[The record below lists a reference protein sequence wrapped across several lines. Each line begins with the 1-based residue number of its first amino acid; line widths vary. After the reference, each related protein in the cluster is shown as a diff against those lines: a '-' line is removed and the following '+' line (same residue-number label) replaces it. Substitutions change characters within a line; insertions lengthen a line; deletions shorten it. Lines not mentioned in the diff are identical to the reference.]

1 MCPPKKLARVAV
13 GKPKKP
19 AVECFNSSINSPPV
33 ISSNSLREQL
43 SANNRNLNN
52 FHVSPDSS
60 PKSLRQHSHQQQ
72 TSFNNRDLN
81 NYNVSPDNSP
91 KSLRQHS
98 QQQNRSNNGDI
109 NNYHVSPDS
118 SPKNLRQHSQQQNR
132 FNNRDLNNYNVS
144 PDNSPKSLRQHSQQQ
159 NRSNNGDI
167 NNYHVSPDSSPK
179 NLRQHSQ
186 QQNRFNNRDLNNYN
200 VSPDNSP
207 KSLRQ
212 HSQQQ
217 NRSNNG
223 DINNYHVSPDS
234 SPKNLR
240 QHSQQ
245 QNRFNNRDL
254 NNYHISLGRSP
265 ISSSQNSQQQ
275 TSFAPI
281 SSTPVHKR
289 NLFKE
294 TQSDSNSLS
303 VSRISHHKE
312 HDAEP
317 CASNIKLPNEIVDY
331 LTKSMVRQ
339 DELFRVV
346 QSLVASRPIT
356 TSEEEHDD
364 FVEKLPDFPIS
375 SMEDFLS
382 LESELLQ
389 KRFNIYFVR
398 YLISLGGGTLADS
411 SKLLLRHCLDKD
423 VAIEYSHQG
432 KGKLK
437 KKPLNATEFYKAY
450 KVALRKRHKK
460 IYDDSTVNNC
470 IVNFLRGAKDR
481 KGGRNQ
487 RRKIAEED
495 EENKEND
502 NITDEENEDEENEDD
517 ENEVQGPSDED

>member
-1 MCPPKKLARVAV
+1 MWLALKTIENQLSRGVVASSSWRLDLIKMLYFIMDRQSIMVPRRGKRITAGKPAKNLTFSESYLGQRSVKSKVKKVREIGMCPLKKLARVAV

-19 AVECFNSSINSPPV
+19 AIECFNSSINSPPV

-43 SANNRNLNN
+43 SANNRN
-52 FHVSPDSS
+52 
-60 PKSLRQHSHQQQ
+60 
-72 TSFNNRDLN
+72 
-81 NYNVSPDNSP
+81 
-91 KSLRQHS
+91 
-98 QQQNRSNNGDI
+98 
-109 NNYHVSPDS
+109 
-118 SPKNLRQHSQQQNR
+118 
-132 FNNRDLNNYNVS
+132 
-144 PDNSPKSLRQHSQQQ
+144 
-159 NRSNNGDI
+159 
-167 NNYHVSPDSSPK
+167 
-179 NLRQHSQ
+179 
-186 QQNRFNNRDLNNYN
+186 LNNYN

-254 NNYHISLGRSP
+254 NNYHISLGSSP

-289 NLFKE
+289 NLIKE

-303 VSRISHHKE
+303 VSCISHHKG

-317 CASNIKLPNEIVDY
+317 SASNIKLPNEIVDY

-382 LESELLQ
+382 LERELLR

-437 KKPLNATEFYKAY
+437 KKNL
-450 KVALRKRHKK
+450 
-460 IYDDSTVNNC
+460 
-470 IVNFLRGAKDR
+470 
-481 KGGRNQ
+481 
-487 RRKIAEED
+487 
-495 EENKEND
+495 
-502 NITDEENEDEENEDD
+502 
-517 ENEVQGPSDED
+517 

>member
-1 MCPPKKLARVAV
+1 MLYFIMDRQSIMVPRRGKKNYGWEASKNLTFSESYLGQRSVKSKVKNILVREIGMCPPKKLARVAV
-13 GKPKKP
+13 GKPKKKL

-60 PKSLRQHSHQQQ
+60 PKSLRQHSQQQ
-72 TSFNNRDLN
+72 NSFNNRDLN
-81 NYNVSPDNSP
+81 NYNVSPD
-91 KSLRQHS
+91 
-98 QQQNRSNNGDI
+98 
-109 NNYHVSPDS
+109 S
-118 SPKNLRQHSQQQNR
+118 SPKNLRHHSQQQNR
-132 FNNRDLNNYNVS
+132 FNNTDINNYNVS
-144 PDNSPKSLRQHSQQQ
+144 PDKAHRGGRSPQERYVYVFNGSPSFSCLTRQQKLVRQNLSHHFNKYNSC
-159 NRSNNGDI
+159 
-167 NNYHVSPDSSPK
+167 
-179 NLRQHSQ
+179 
-186 QQNRFNNRDLNNYN
+186 
-200 VSPDNSP
+200 DN
-207 KSLRQ
+207 
-212 HSQQQ
+212 
-217 NRSNNG
+217 
-223 DINNYHVSPDS
+223 I
-234 SPKNLR
+234 
-240 QHSQQ
+240 
-245 QNRFNNRDL
+245 RDL

-339 DELFRVV
+339 DELLRVV

-437 KKPLNATEFYKAY
+437 KKTFE
-450 KVALRKRHKK
+450 
-460 IYDDSTVNNC
+460 
-470 IVNFLRGAKDR
+470 
-481 KGGRNQ
+481 RN
-487 RRKIAEED
+487 
-495 EENKEND
+495 
-502 NITDEENEDEENEDD
+502 
-517 ENEVQGPSDED
+517 

>member
-1 MCPPKKLARVAV
+1 MWLALKTIDNQLSRGVVASSSWRLDLIKMLYFIMDRQSIMVPRRGKRITAGKQAKNLTFSESYLGQRSVKSKVKKIREIGMCPPKKLARVAV

-19 AVECFNSSINSPPV
+19 AVECFKSSINSPPV

-118 SPKNLRQHSQQQNR
+118 SS
-132 FNNRDLNNYNVS
+132 
-144 PDNSPKSLRQHSQQQ
+144 
-159 NRSNNGDI
+159 
-167 NNYHVSPDSSPK
+167 
-179 NLRQHSQ
+179 
-186 QQNRFNNRDLNNYN
+186 
-200 VSPDNSP
+200 
-207 KSLRQ
+207 
-212 HSQQQ
+212 
-217 NRSNNG
+217 
-223 DINNYHVSPDS
+223 
-234 SPKNLR
+234 KNLR

-254 NNYHISLGRSP
+254 NNYHISLGSSP
-265 ISSSQNSQQQ
+265 ISSSQNSQQR

-289 NLFKE
+289 NLIKE

-303 VSRISHHKE
+303 VSRISHHKG

-317 CASNIKLPNEIVDY
+317 SASNIKLPNEIVDY

-411 SKLLLRHCLDKD
+411 SKLLLRHCLEKD

-481 KGGRNQ
+481 KDGRNQ

>member
-1 MCPPKKLARVAV
+1 MWLALKTIENQLSRGVVASSSWRLDLIKMLYFIMDRQSIMVPRRGKRITAGKPAKNLTFSESYLGQRSVKSKVKKVREIGMCPLKKLARVAV

-19 AVECFNSSINSPPV
+19 AIECFNSSINSPPV

-72 TSFNNRDLN
+72 TSFNNRDIN
-81 NYNVSPDNSP
+81 NYN
-91 KSLRQHS
+91 
-98 QQQNRSNNGDI
+98 
-109 NNYHVSPDS
+109 VSPDS

-132 FNNRDLNNYNVS
+132 
-144 PDNSPKSLRQHSQQQ
+144 
-159 NRSNNGDI
+159 SNNSDI
-167 NNYHVSPDSSPK
+167 
-179 NLRQHSQ
+179 
-186 QQNRFNNRDLNNYN
+186 NNYN

-254 NNYHISLGRSP
+254 NNYHISLGSSP

-289 NLFKE
+289 NLIKE

-303 VSRISHHKE
+303 VSCISHHKG

-317 CASNIKLPNEIVDY
+317 SASNIKLPNEIVDY

-382 LESELLQ
+382 LERELLR

-437 KKPLNATEFYKAY
+437 KKNL
-450 KVALRKRHKK
+450 
-460 IYDDSTVNNC
+460 
-470 IVNFLRGAKDR
+470 
-481 KGGRNQ
+481 
-487 RRKIAEED
+487 
-495 EENKEND
+495 
-502 NITDEENEDEENEDD
+502 
-517 ENEVQGPSDED
+517 

>member
-1 MCPPKKLARVAV
+1 MVPRRGKRITAGKPAKNLTFSESYLGQRSVKSKVKKVREIGMCPPKKLARVAV

-43 SANNRNLNN
+43 SANNRNLDN

-132 FNNRDLNNYNVS
+132 FNNRDLNNY
-144 PDNSPKSLRQHSQQQ
+144 
-159 NRSNNGDI
+159 
-167 NNYHVSPDSSPK
+167 
-179 NLRQHSQ
+179 
-186 QQNRFNNRDLNNYN
+186 
-200 VSPDNSP
+200 
-207 KSLRQ
+207 
-212 HSQQQ
+212 
-217 NRSNNG
+217 
-223 DINNYHVSPDS
+223 
-234 SPKNLR
+234 
-240 QHSQQ
+240 
-245 QNRFNNRDL
+245 
-254 NNYHISLGRSP
+254 HISLGSSP

-289 NLFKE
+289 NLIKE

-303 VSRISHHKE
+303 VSRISHHKG

-317 CASNIKLPNEIVDY
+317 SASNIKLPNEIVDY

-346 QSLVASRPIT
+346 QSLVACRPIT

-364 FVEKLPDFPIS
+364 FVEKLPEQNQWS
-375 SMEDFLS
+375 N
-382 LESELLQ
+382 
-389 KRFNIYFVR
+389 R
-398 YLISLGGGTLADS
+398 T
-411 SKLLLRHCLDKD
+411 
-423 VAIEYSHQG
+423 
-432 KGKLK
+432 
-437 KKPLNATEFYKAY
+437 
-450 KVALRKRHKK
+450 
-460 IYDDSTVNNC
+460 
-470 IVNFLRGAKDR
+470 NFF
-481 KGGRNQ
+481 
-487 RRKIAEED
+487 E
-495 EENKEND
+495 
-502 NITDEENEDEENEDD
+502 
-517 ENEVQGPSDED
+517 

>member
-1 MCPPKKLARVAV
+1 MWLALKTIDNQLSRGVVASSSWRLDLIKMLYFIMDRQSIMVPRRGKRITAGKPAKNLTFSESYLGQRSVKSKVKKVREIGMCPPKKLARVAV

-43 SANNRNLNN
+43 SANNRNLDN

-132 FNNRDLNNYNVS
+132 FNNRDLNNY
-144 PDNSPKSLRQHSQQQ
+144 
-159 NRSNNGDI
+159 
-167 NNYHVSPDSSPK
+167 
-179 NLRQHSQ
+179 
-186 QQNRFNNRDLNNYN
+186 
-200 VSPDNSP
+200 
-207 KSLRQ
+207 
-212 HSQQQ
+212 
-217 NRSNNG
+217 
-223 DINNYHVSPDS
+223 
-234 SPKNLR
+234 
-240 QHSQQ
+240 
-245 QNRFNNRDL
+245 
-254 NNYHISLGRSP
+254 HISLGSSP

-289 NLFKE
+289 NLIKE

-303 VSRISHHKE
+303 VSRISHHKG

-317 CASNIKLPNEIVDY
+317 SASNIKPPNEIVDY

-382 LESELLQ
+382 LESDLLQ

-460 IYDDSTVNNC
+460 FYDDSTVINC
-470 IVNFLRGAKDR
+470 IVNFLSGAKDR

>member
-1 MCPPKKLARVAV
+1 MWLALKTIENQLSRGVVASSSWRLDLIKMLYFIMDRQSIMVPRRGKRITAGKPAKNLTFSESYLGQRSVKSKVKKVREIGMCPLKKLARVAV

-19 AVECFNSSINSPPV
+19 AIECFNSSINSPPV

-72 TSFNNRDLN
+72 TSFNNRD
-81 NYNVSPDNSP
+81 
-91 KSLRQHS
+91 
-98 QQQNRSNNGDI
+98 I
-109 NNYHVSPDS
+109 
-118 SPKNLRQHSQQQNR
+118 
-132 FNNRDLNNYNVS
+132 
-144 PDNSPKSLRQHSQQQ
+144 
-159 NRSNNGDI
+159 
-167 NNYHVSPDSSPK
+167 
-179 NLRQHSQ
+179 
-186 QQNRFNNRDLNNYN
+186 NNYN

-254 NNYHISLGRSP
+254 NNYHISLGSSP

-289 NLFKE
+289 NLIKE

-303 VSRISHHKE
+303 VSCISHHKG

-317 CASNIKLPNEIVDY
+317 SASNIKLPNEIVDY

-382 LESELLQ
+382 LERELLR

-437 KKPLNATEFYKAY
+437 KKNL
-450 KVALRKRHKK
+450 
-460 IYDDSTVNNC
+460 
-470 IVNFLRGAKDR
+470 
-481 KGGRNQ
+481 
-487 RRKIAEED
+487 
-495 EENKEND
+495 
-502 NITDEENEDEENEDD
+502 
-517 ENEVQGPSDED
+517 

>member
-1 MCPPKKLARVAV
+1 MWLALKTIENQLSRGVVASSSWRLDLIKMLYFIMDRQSIMVPRRGKRITAGKPAKNLTFSESYLGQRSVKSKVKKVREIGMCPLKKLARVAV

-19 AVECFNSSINSPPV
+19 AIECFNSSINSPPV

-72 TSFNNRDLN
+72 TSFNNRD
-81 NYNVSPDNSP
+81 
-91 KSLRQHS
+91 
-98 QQQNRSNNGDI
+98 
-109 NNYHVSPDS
+109 
-118 SPKNLRQHSQQQNR
+118 
-132 FNNRDLNNYNVS
+132 
-144 PDNSPKSLRQHSQQQ
+144 
-159 NRSNNGDI
+159 
-167 NNYHVSPDSSPK
+167 
-179 NLRQHSQ
+179 
-186 QQNRFNNRDLNNYN
+186 
-200 VSPDNSP
+200 
-207 KSLRQ
+207 
-212 HSQQQ
+212 
-217 NRSNNG
+217 
-223 DINNYHVSPDS
+223 INNYHVSPDS

-254 NNYHISLGRSP
+254 NNYHISLGSSP

-289 NLFKE
+289 NLIKE

-303 VSRISHHKE
+303 VSCISHHKG

-317 CASNIKLPNEIVDY
+317 SASNIKLPNEIVDY

-382 LESELLQ
+382 LERELLR

-437 KKPLNATEFYKAY
+437 KKNL
-450 KVALRKRHKK
+450 
-460 IYDDSTVNNC
+460 
-470 IVNFLRGAKDR
+470 
-481 KGGRNQ
+481 
-487 RRKIAEED
+487 
-495 EENKEND
+495 
-502 NITDEENEDEENEDD
+502 
-517 ENEVQGPSDED
+517 